1 MAPFSPSVNKIQLD
15 MRGLSQ
21 NVTGITPAV
30 TPHEGYILQCIALTF
45 ATISVASSILAF
57 YWFVKMRR
65 TFRHDLIMLLIQSD
79 MFKALWFMMYPIV
92 VFSRGPVPNNST
104 FCQVNGFFL
113 SLGIEASDFA
123 VLQIAI
129 HTALYIFK
137 PKATLGEGGLYPY
150 RYIAYVGWIVF
161 PLLTASLAFINDNN
175 SYVSEGTYCYLPVR
189 PFWYRL
195 ALGWIPRYIIF
206 IVILFI
212 YASIYYYVRYKF
224 HGFNRAGIRSGTNCS
239 SDSAEAARR
248 PPKRH
253 SLPPS
258 PRLHCHGLIPE
269 PRQGSTNEGD
279 PFKLGLSSMDSYRN
293 GEGSL
298 DGKSVPGAHRFMLS
312 SFILKNNTITIPC
325 SSPTARASP
334 TGSNPELS
342 TQDTMLQYSASL
354 PASPRAMEAA
364 VLHPATSRAPTWR
377 DGSRR
382 FSPTISGRP
391 SLMDI
396 FSILKRH
403 PDGSIPQTPLSQ
415 LQLVNSRGQNLVDV
429 EMLRTRDKI
438 RRQLRFL
445 FIYPLVYIGMW
456 VVPFVS
462 HVLQYDDRFA
472 SDPPFGLSCAV
483 TIFMCSQ
490 AAVDC
495 WLFSTREKPWR
506 HIPGSDGT
514 FLGSLKFWQ
523 GWDGV
528 GERRVIIHGPGK
540 TREEMVREARAAY
553 RRRDEELAQRR
564 TQNAVEGCDGR
575 PGSGARRGER
585 DWWDREGGD
594 GRSDFPQMSPV
605 AEEIS
610 NPIEDIIISDDERGS
625 DNETALK
632 HFKTVVFHDSSEA
645 AAAPT
650 KLVSFES
657 GTAVSST

>member
-1 MAPFSPSVNKIQLD
+1 
-15 MRGLSQ
+15 MRSLSH
-21 NVTGITPAV
+21 NVTGTTPAI

-45 ATISVASSILAF
+45 ATISVASSVLAF

-92 VFSRGPVPNNST
+92 VFTRGPVPSNST
-104 FCQVNGFFL
+104 FCQVNGFFI

-150 RYIAYVGWIVF
+150 RYIAYAGWIAF
-161 PLLTASLAFINDNN
+161 PLLMASLAFVNNND
-175 SYVSEGTYCYLPVR
+175 SYISEGTYCYLPVR

-224 HGFNRAGIRSGTNCS
+224 HGFNRAGMRSGTNCS
-239 SDSAEAARR
+239 SDSTEATRR
-248 PPKRH
+248 PPNRH
-253 SLPPS
+253 SLPPT

-269 PRQGSTNEGD
+269 SRQGSANESD

-293 GEGSL
+293 GGGSL

-312 SFILKNNTITIPC
+312 SFMLRNNTITVPC
-325 SSPTARASP
+325 PPPTARASP

-342 TQDTMLQYSASL
+342 TQDPMLQYSTSL
-354 PASPRAMEAA
+354 PSSPRAMEAA
-364 VLHPATSRAPTWR
+364 VLHPTTSRASVWR
-377 DGSRR
+377 DSPRG
-382 FSPTISGRP
+382 FSPTTSARP
-391 SLMDI
+391 SAMYI

-403 PDGSIPQTPLSQ
+403 QDGRNPQTSLSQ
-415 LQLVNSRGQNLVDV
+415 LQLVNSRGQNLADV

-483 TIFMCSQ
+483 TIFVCSQ

-506 HIPGSDGT
+506 HIPGNDGT
-514 FLGSLKFWQ
+514 FWGSLKFWQ

-553 RRRDEELAQRR
+553 RRRDEELAQRK
-564 TQNAVEGCDGR
+564 NAADGTR
-575 PGSGARRGER
+575 PGSGTHRGER
-585 DWWDREGGD
+585 DWWDRERGG
-594 GRSDFPQMSPV
+594 GPSEYPQMTPV
-605 AEEIS
+605 AEEVG
-610 NPIEDIIISDDERGS
+610 NPIEDIIISDDEREV
-625 DNETALK
+625 DNNEATLK
-632 HFKTVVFHDSSEA
+632 RLRTVAFHEGSEA
-645 AAAPT
+645 AAPM
-650 KLVSFES
+650 KSVSFDS
-657 GTAVSST
+657 AAAVSST